1 LTPMCVRERRGEKKG
16 KRETRERE
24 NESEENVRVAFIYA
38 VAAVG
43 LSVHCNLRKR
53 FFALRY
59 I

>member
-1 LTPMCVRERRGEKKG
+1 MCVRERRGEKKG